1 MRFSIVFSAAVL
13 GVGVLG
19 ACAPAADS
27 EADATADATAGA
39 EMAAAETQEISCF
52 LQGATLEEA
61 AQRPSPL
68 GETAMEFESQTGK
81 FCYGRPFMNERVVMG
96 ELVPFG
102 APWRIGADEATALHL
117 PFAATVGGIDLEP
130 GSYSIYAIPG
140 ELEWEFVLNRNF
152 ERWGTPINDEVM
164 SANIGSFTSMARQL
178 TEPVEQLTVGWHTHG
193 GNEGHLVLDWEM
205 TRVEIGVNLAGG

>member
-1 MRFSIVFSAAVL
+1 MRISIVFAAAIL
-13 GVGVLG
+13 GVGTLG
-19 ACAPAADS
+19 ACAAAADS
-27 EADATADATAGA
+27 EADATAGA
-39 EMAAAETQEISCF
+39 ELAAAEPQELSCF
-52 LQGATLEEA
+52 LQGSTLEEA

-68 GETAMEFESQTGK
+68 GETEIAFEGHTGK
-81 FCYGRPFMNERVVMG
+81 FCYGRPSKNDRVVMG

-102 APWRIGADEATALHL
+102 EPWRIGANEATALHL

-140 ELEWEFVLNRNF
+140 ELEWEFVLNRNY

-178 TEPVEQLTVGWHTHG
+178 TETVEQLTVGWHTHG
-193 GNEGHLVLDWEM
+193 GSEGHLVLDWET